1 MLWVLLALQFM
12 FYMAGGC
19 VVEER
24 IALMR
29 IRSLLVEANSKVP
42 ASWGRS
48 DDCCSWERVT
58 CNNSTR
64 VSGLNLDYLCRWK
77 KGTSITFGDPYWNL
91 NLTIFSSFH
100 ELQLLDLEGNS
111 ANLQNF
117 DGRYLPAHA
126 RAGLLVF
133 QHFVSK
139 HFIIRNNS

>member
-1 MLWVLLALQFM
+1 M

-29 IRSLLVEANSKVP
+29 IRSLLVEANSEVP

-77 KGTSITFGDPYWNL
+77 KGTSITFGDL
-91 NLTIFSSFH
+91 K
-100 ELQLLDLEGNS
+100 D
-111 ANLQNF
+111 
-117 DGRYLPAHA
+117 RYGEPE
-126 RAGLLVF
+126 RGGVNG
-133 QHFVSK
+133 S
-139 HFIIRNNS
+139 R